1 MRVLRGTVL
10 LLLVLL
16 AAAPAHANDLSDD
29 LAARR
34 SRLMARIGP
43 DTMVVLFSAPARVYS
58 GDVNYEY
65 HQDPNLYYLT
75 GLDQEET
82 VLVLMPGNPNTREV
96 LFIKDRNPDRE
107 HWTGPL
113 LARDEARDR
122 TGITTVLNASTFE
135 NFMGAMLSRRPY
147 GTTMDETEA
156 SGYFAA
162 LGAGRARLAVVLGDN
177 GADEPPS
184 PAQAFLRK
192 VRDRY
197 VGFAPVDVTRE
208 VYALRQVKT
217 PHELQTL
224 TRATDISV
232 HGQLAGM
239 RAARP
244 GAFEYQ
250 VKAAIEAVYRAEGA
264 DSWAYPSIVGS
275 GPNTTILHYP
285 QDARQMQAGDLLLV
299 DAAANFGYQASDITR
314 TYPVSGTFSAP
325 QREIYESV
333 LRAQAEAIAV
343 AKPGATLATIHSR
356 TVEVLKE
363 ELLKRGLITD
373 ASGQQYAMWY
383 THGTSHFIGLD
394 VHDVGSRTDALLP
407 GMTFTIEP
415 GLYIRQSV
423 LDAMP
428 KTPANLELIAKI
440 QPAVTKYNNIGVRV
454 EDSFV
459 MEAGGVRNLS
469 SAVPKS
475 IAEIEALMRS
485 ARAGAK

>member
-113 LARDEARDR
+113 LARDEARER
-122 TGITTVLNASTFE
+122 TGITTVLNASAFE
-135 NFMGAMLSRRPY
+135 NFMGAILNRRPY
-147 GTTMDETEA
+147 GSTMDEAEA
-156 SGYFAA
+156 GGYFAA

-184 PAQAFLRK
+184 PAQLFLRRA
-192 VRDRY
+192 RDRY
-197 VGFAPVDVTRE
+197 VGFVPVDVTRE

-224 TRATDISV
+224 TRATEISV

-239 RAARP
+239 RAAKA

-314 TYPVSGTFSAP
+314 TYPVSGTFTAP

-343 AKPGATLATIHSR
+343 AKPGATLTTIHNR
-356 TVEVLKE
+356 AVEVLKE

-394 VHDVGSRTDALLP
+394 VHDVGSRSDALQP

-423 LDAMP
+423 LDALP

-475 IAEIEALMRS
+475 IAGIEALMRS
-485 ARAGAK
+485 AHAGAK

>member
-113 LARDEARDR
+113 LARDEARER
-122 TGITTVLNASTFE
+122 TGITTVLNASAFE
-135 NFMGAMLSRRPY
+135 NFMGAILNRRAY
-147 GTTMDETEA
+147 GSTMDEAEA
-156 SGYFAA
+156 GGYFAA

-177 GADEPPS
+177 GADEPS
-184 PAQAFLRK
+184 PAQLFLRK
-192 VRDRY
+192 ARDRY
-197 VGFAPVDVTRE
+197 VGFVPVDVTRE

-224 TRATDISV
+224 TRATEISV

-239 RAARP
+239 RAAKA

-314 TYPVSGTFSAP
+314 TYPVSGTFTAP

-343 AKPGATLATIHSR
+343 AKPGATLTTIHNR
-356 TVEVLKE
+356 AVEVLKE

-394 VHDVGSRTDALLP
+394 VHDVGSRSDALQP

-423 LDAMP
+423 LDALP

-475 IAEIEALMRS
+475 IAGIEALMRS
-485 ARAGAK
+485 AHAGAK